1 MAAPQVAGVV
11 ALYLSRNPKATP
23 AQARAWIANT
33 GIKGQILSSVTNND
47 WTNEN
52 ALLGAPNNFLFN
64 PYRNNF
70 KDAK

>member
-23 AQARAWIANT
+23 AQARAWVAKT
-33 GIKGQILSSVTNND
+33 GIKGQVLSSVTNND
-47 WTNEN
+47 WTNQN
-52 ALLGAPNNFLFN
+52 ALLGGPNNFLFN